1 MANVPLHTLVQL
13 LRNVSDER
21 RGADCTDGE
30 LIRRFR
36 DARDEAAFA
45 ALLHRHGPL
54 VLGVCQRILHNAHD
68 AEDAFQATFLLLVR
82 KAHTIVKLGSVAS
95 WLHGVAHRVAVRLK
109 QDVVRRRQRERQ
121 ACPQV
126 ASDQLKE
133 VVWCDL
139 RAMLDEE
146 VLRLPARCREAFT
159 LCYLEGKS
167 TIEAARL
174 LGCPKGTVQS
184 RLMHARALLRAA
196 LTRRGLILS

>member
-1 MANVPLHTLVQL
+1 MANIPLHTLVQL
-13 LRNVSDER
+13 LRRASEDVG
-21 RGADCTDGE
+21 GADFTDGE

-54 VLGVCQRILHNAHD
+54 VLGVCHRILYNSHD

-95 WLHGVAHRVAVRLK
+95 WLHGVAHRLAVRLK
-109 QDVVRRRQRERQ
+109 KDVARRRQRERRAARLPAPDLLQ
-121 ACPQV
+121 
-126 ASDQLKE
+126 D

-146 VLRLPARCREAFT
+146 VQRLPA
-159 LCYLEGKS
+159 
-167 TIEAARL
+167 
-174 LGCPKGTVQS
+174 
-184 RLMHARALLRAA
+184 
-196 LTRRGLILS
+196 